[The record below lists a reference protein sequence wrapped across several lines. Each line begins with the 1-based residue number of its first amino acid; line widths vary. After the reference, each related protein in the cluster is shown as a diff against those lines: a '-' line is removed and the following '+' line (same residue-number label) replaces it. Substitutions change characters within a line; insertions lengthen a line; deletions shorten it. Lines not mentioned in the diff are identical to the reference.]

1 MRRLGAEVA
10 REREPPRAATDDE
23 DARSVAA
30 HHLEGQEPERPS
42 SDDGHG
48 LAGTNAAPADGAD
61 DDREGL
67 GEDQV
72 LVGDG
77 GGRPPATARRD
88 AHELG
93 EAAIHV
99 DPDRGAR
106 HADVSVALPSPRT
119 RPARAVW
126 RDRAKFAGRL

>member
-10 REREPPRAATDDE
+10 RELEAPRAATDDE

-30 HHLEGQEPERPS
+30 HHLEGQEPERPR

-72 LVGDG
+72 FVGDG
-77 GGRPPATARRD
+77 GGRPPATARPD
-88 AHELG
+88 APEPG
-93 EAAIHV
+93 EAAH
-99 DPDRGAR
+99 
-106 HADVSVALPSPRT
+106 PREP
-119 RPARAVW
+119 RRRAP
-126 RDRAKFAGRL
+126 